1 MLAQGRH
8 VNVEN
13 VESIIKIT
21 AYFTAGY
28 GVLWDFI
35 GRGQDAYVYCRFD
48 FAAEAAQLVIFQ
60 DAKQFGLCS
69 HWHFANLIEKNRS
82 ALGELKAAG
91 ASLESAGEGA
101 LFMTEDFAFDQG
113 LWNGGAIDGYER
125 TVTARAQFVDG
136 ARHELFAC
144 AAGARDEHRRGTGPD
159 RFEEPEYFLHLWRPA
174 VGPARR
180 SWIPQ

>member
-13 VESIIKIT
+13 VKAIIKIT
-21 AYFTAGY
+21 AYFTAGD
-28 GVLWDFI
+28 GVLGDFV
-35 GRGQDAYVYCRFD
+35 GRGEDAHVYWRFD

-60 DAKQFGLCS
+60 DSKQFGLRS
-69 HWHFANLIEKNRS
+69 HWHFPNLIEQNRS

-101 LFMTEDFAFDQG
+101 LFMTEDLDFDQG
-113 LWNGGAIDGYER
+113 LWNSGAIDGYEW
-125 TVTARAQFVDG
+125 TVAARAQFVDG

-144 AAGARDEHRRGTGPD
+144 AAGASDEHRRGTGRD
-159 RFEEPEYFLHLWRPA
+159 HFDQPEYLLHLSRCAVEPA
-174 VGPARR
+174 
-180 SWIPQ
+180 Q